1 MATLVEHRLK
11 CIRFM
16 ATAPPNSTK
25 MHTAA
30 SSRQIDRSLW
40 QHFSARAIDYTNPMS
55 KRKQDATDSQT
66 PGEIR
71 LEDGFELRTHAP
83 EQETLFPKEELV
95 IPPAIQGFRKSVA
108 IMHGFPIGSD
118 AKESL
123 NRLRVMD
130 GLIIIAQIDFRQRG
144 KAELER
150 VVKDRLS
157 PFFDFR
163 IGELARIAGIPGK
176 NYQRIW
182 DELNG
187 IYEQSYL
194 WNAYGKDGSVEF
206 EMKSRF
212 LSALGPGVGRKTGMV
227 RIAMDPSA
235 LAMVL
240 DPGEWAA
247 ISIAAQSDKNL
258 RSEPA
263 YRLYQNTWRY
273 VNTHHKVTAAMPTEA
288 WIDLIA
294 GKDNRFVTMVDG
306 QRRATGYADFKRRV
320 LLPAMARVNAVR
332 ALSYTL
338 ELKEHKSGNRVAK
351 LQFNLI
357 PKKQESL
364 GLPLVWSED
373 TLDFITGC
381 GFTEAEINDLSEAN
395 SYEEILETVARM
407 RASMI
412 RMKELKK
419 KITSKKAYFRGTLAN
434 VVAGAREDDA
444 EKIEKESAKQQAE
457 IEAEE
462 RRERVKELWEGHRKK
477 RFREGLADLPSDQKS
492 SLLDEF
498 LKSEEGERARIL
510 LKKGADPFDSAAAMA
525 FVRLW
530 MERAH
535 SDLVEQIL
543 SRPEDRSLEAWLAWR
558 VTQQN

>member
-1 MATLVEHRLK
+1 M
-11 CIRFM
+11 
-16 ATAPPNSTK
+16 P
-25 MHTAA
+25 
-30 SSRQIDRSLW
+30 
-40 QHFSARAIDYTNPMS
+40 
-55 KRKQDATDSQT
+55 KRKQDATEPLN
-66 PGEIR
+66 PGEAR
-71 LEDGFELRTHAP
+71 LVDGFEIRSHAP
-83 EQETLFPKEELV
+83 EQESLFPKEELV
-95 IPPAIQGFRKSVA
+95 IPPAIQAFRKSVA
-108 IMHGFPIGSD
+108 VMHGVPVNPD
-118 AKESL
+118 YKESL
-123 NRLRVMD
+123 NRLRVLD
-130 GLIIIAQIDFRQRG
+130 AIIIIAQIDFRQRG
-144 KAELER
+144 KAELDR
-150 VVKDRLS
+150 VISDRLS
-157 PFFDFR
+157 PYFDFQ

-182 DELNG
+182 AELDG
-187 IYEQSYL
+187 LYEASFL

-212 LSALGPGVGRKTGMV
+212 LTSIGKGVGGKVGKV
-227 RIAMDPSA
+227 RIALDPAA
-235 LAMVL
+235 LEMVL
-240 DPGEWAA
+240 DPGEWAVL
-247 ISIAAQSDKNL
+247 SFSAQSDKNL

-294 GKDNRFVTMVDG
+294 GKDNRFVTIVEG
-306 QRRATGYADFKRRV
+306 ARRATGYADFKRRV
-320 LLPAMARVNAVR
+320 LLPAMARVDAVR

-338 ELKEHKSGNRVAK
+338 ELREHKSGNRVVK

-373 TLDFITGC
+373 ILQFITGC

-395 SYEEILETVARM
+395 SYEEIIETVARM

-434 VVAGAREDDA
+434 VAAGAREDDA

-462 RRERVKELWEGHRKK
+462 RQKRVKELWEGHRKN
-477 RFREGLADLPSDQKS
+477 RFREGINELPKRQRDE
-492 SLLDEF
+492 LLDEF
-498 LKSEEGERARIL
+498 IESDEGNQAKIL
-510 LKKGADPFDSAAAMA
+510 LKKGGNPFDSAASLA
-525 FVRLW
+525 FVRMW
-530 MERAH
+530 VERVH
-535 SDLVEQIL
+535 PELLKEFFSM
-543 SRPEDRSLEAWLAWR
+543 PEDRDLNSWLTWRATQPPEA
-558 VTQQN
+558 